1 VTERPLER
9 NRVVATF
16 QTKIAPHEIEDYL
29 FFIKSPVD
37 EDVMRQARQYFA
49 QGHEVNFLQMRDWV
63 RTMLATI
70 GRPGRE
76 AFNRAILEK
85 LEATDMPAALKVA
98 WNEQM
103 ARLTA
108 A

>member
-1 VTERPLER
+1 
-9 NRVVATF
+9 
-16 QTKIAPHEIEDYL
+16 
-29 FFIKSPVD
+29 
-37 EDVMRQARQYFA
+37 MRQARQYFA